1 MTRGLNSLLPTRAKE
16 KTSKV
21 PPSERLTTLLVDDDD
36 FVLKSMPSFLSR
48 VPEIEV
54 VATARDGVEA
64 LEKLRIS
71 QPKIVLMDVRM
82 PRMGGI
88 EAAVIMLREFPK
100 VRVVLTSGIDDPE
113 MRAECLATGAHGF
126 MAKLEVITQFPT
138 LVKLL
143 FGAAAA

>member
-1 MTRGLNSLLPTRAKE
+1 MTRGLNSLIPTRATE
-16 KTSKV
+16 KTPKV
-21 PPSERLTTLLVDDDD
+21 PPVERLTTLMVDDDD

-54 VATARDGVEA
+54 VGTARDGVEA
-64 LEKLRIS
+64 LEKLRVS

-88 EAAVIMLREFPK
+88 EAAVIILREFPK

-143 FGAAAA
+143 FGAAA

>member
-1 MTRGLNSLLPTRAKE
+1 MARGLNSLRDNRSAE
-16 KTSKV
+16 KTGKI
-21 PPSERLTTLLVDDDD
+21 PAADRLTTLLVDDDD

-54 VATARDGVEA
+54 VGTARDGVEA

-100 VRVVLTSGIDDPE
+100 LRVVLTSGIDDPE

-126 MAKLEVITQFPT
+126 MAKLEVITQFPM
-138 LVKLL
+138 LVKLM
-143 FGAAAA
+143 FGTAA

>member
-1 MTRGLNSLLPTRAKE
+1 MTRGLNSLIPTRATE
-16 KTSKV
+16 KTPKV
-21 PPSERLTTLLVDDDD
+21 PPVERLTTLLVDDDD

-54 VATARDGVEA
+54 VGTARDGVEA
-64 LEKLRIS
+64 LEKLRVS

-88 EAAVIMLREFPK
+88 EAAVIILREFPK

-143 FGAAAA
+143 FGAAA

>member
-1 MTRGLNSLLPTRAKE
+1 MARGLNSLRDNRSAE
-16 KTSKV
+16 KTGKI
-21 PPSERLTTLLVDDDD
+21 PAADRLTTLLVDDDD

-54 VATARDGVEA
+54 IGTARDGVEA
-64 LEKLRIS
+64 LEKLRIN

-88 EAAVIMLREFPK
+88 EAAAIMLREFPK
-100 VRVVLTSGIDDPE
+100 LRVVLTSGIDDPE

-126 MAKLEVITQFPT
+126 MAKLEVITQFPL
-138 LVKLL
+138 LVKLM
-143 FGAAAA
+143 FGTPA